1 MPNVVC
7 IGAQWG
13 DEGKGK
19 IVDHLSPRADLVV
32 RFQGGPNAGHTVIAD
47 GERTVL
53 HLLPS
58 GILRED
64 TLNLIGAG
72 VVVDPDVLLR
82 EIAELAERG
91 VVLTRKRLRI
101 SSRAHVIL
109 PVHRALE
116 RGREQA
122 RGMSAIGTTGRGIG
136 PAYEDRV
143 ARRGVRI
150 QELLEPDAL
159 REALRATHEERNF
172 LLGKLY
178 EQPEEDLDEIQ
189 ERALAWGEALVPF
202 VDDVGVTIDR
212 ALRDGRSVLLE
223 GAQGTLLDVDHGTYP
238 YVTSSTTLAGGA
250 CAGAGIGPTRIDSVL
265 GITKAYTTRVGGG
278 PFPTEDDGQAGTH
291 LGEVGEEFG
300 ATTGRKRRCGWL
312 DMVVLRH
319 AVRVNG
325 ITSLALLKLDVLTG
339 LPHVKACVGYRARG
353 HELREF
359 PASTRELDVCEPI
372 YRSFEG
378 WDSSLSSARSFEDLP
393 QAARDY
399 VSWIEDE
406 LEVPADLIGVG
417 PERDATIERA
427 NPFATSRVRQA

>member
-47 GERTVL
+47 GKRTVL
-53 HLLPS
+53 HLIPS
-58 GILRED
+58 GILHSR

-82 EIAELAERG
+82 EIADLAERG
-91 VVLTRKRLRI
+91 VVVTHERLRI
-101 SSRAHVIL
+101 SDRAHIIL
-109 PVHRALE
+109 PVHRALD
-116 RGREQA
+116 QA
-122 RGMSAIGTTGRGIG
+122 REEARGQGAIGTTGRGIG

-143 ARRGVRI
+143 ARRGIRV
-150 QELLEPDAL
+150 QDLLEPDLL
-159 REALRATHEERNF
+159 RDRLETMLSERACVLKE
-172 LLGKLY
+172 LY
-178 EQPEEDLDEIQ
+178 GQPCMELDEAY
-189 ERALAWGEALVPF
+189 ALAVQWGEQLRPF
-202 VDDVGVTIDR
+202 VDDVGVTIDH
-212 ALRDGRSVLLE
+212 ALREGRSVLLE

-250 CAGAGIGPTRIDSVL
+250 CGGAGLGPTRIDSVL
-265 GITKAYTTRVGGG
+265 GISKAYTTRVGGG
-278 PFPTEDDGQAGTH
+278 PFPTEDTGEAGTH
-291 LGEVGEEFG
+291 LGQVGQEFG

-319 AVRVNG
+319 AVRANG

-339 LPHVKACVGYRARG
+339 LPEVRVCVAYKARG
-353 HELREF
+353 RELREF
-359 PASTRELDVCEPI
+359 PASVREVEVCEPV
-372 YRSFEG
+372 YQTLKG
-378 WDSSLSSARSFEDLP
+378 WDTPIAQARSFEDLP
-393 QAARDY
+393 TAARDY
-399 VSWIEDE
+399 VRWIEDA

-427 NPFATSRVRQA
+427 NPFDVPSRR

>member
-47 GERTVL
+47 GKRTVL
-53 HLLPS
+53 HLVPS
-58 GILRED
+58 GILHTR

-72 VVVDPDVLLR
+72 VVVDPDVLLG
-82 EIAELAERG
+82 EIADLAAHG
-91 VVLTRKRLRI
+91 VPVSRERLRV
-101 SSRAHVIL
+101 SNRAHVIL
-109 PVHRALE
+109 PVHLAIE
-116 RGREQA
+116 QAREQA
-122 RGMSAIGTTGRGIG
+122 RGRDAIGTTGRGIG

-143 ARRGVRI
+143 ARCGIRV
-150 QELLEPDAL
+150 QDLSEPETL
-159 REALRATHEERNF
+159 RERLRITLAERNF
-172 LLGKLY
+172 LLKELY
-178 EQPEEDLDEIQ
+178 GRPALDLEELHA
-189 ERALAWGEALVPF
+189 RALRWGEQLEPF
-202 VDDVGVTIDR
+202 VDDVGVTIDH
-212 ALRDGRSVLLE
+212 ALRDGRSVLFE

-265 GITKAYTTRVGGG
+265 GITKAYTTRVGEG
-278 PFPTEDDGQAGTH
+278 PFPTEDAGPAGTH
-291 LGEVGEEFG
+291 LGEVGQEFG

-312 DMVVLRH
+312 DLVVLRH

-325 ITSLALLKLDVLTG
+325 ITRLGVLKLDVLTG
-339 LPHVKACVGYRARG
+339 LPEIRVCVAYRVRG
-353 HELREF
+353 RELHEF
-359 PASTRELDVCEPI
+359 PASAKDLEACTPV
-372 YRSFEG
+372 YRSFKG
-378 WDSSLSSARSFEDLP
+378 WTTPIEQIREFADLP

-399 VSWIEDE
+399 VGWLEDA
-406 LEVPADLIGVG
+406 LAVPADLIGVG

-427 NPFATSRVRQA
+427 NPFDAGRAE